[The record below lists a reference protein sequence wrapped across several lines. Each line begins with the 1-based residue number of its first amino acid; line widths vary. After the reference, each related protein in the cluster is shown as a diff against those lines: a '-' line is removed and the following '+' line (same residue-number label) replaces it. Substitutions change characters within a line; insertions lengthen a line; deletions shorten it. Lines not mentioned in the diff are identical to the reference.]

1 MPKAPQPSGE
11 RAAGGLIPVSS
22 SHLVSWAVL
31 VGIGALLLLFAS
43 SDLGELWRVTTAIN
57 PVLLIVPFFFALA
70 SYVTMSL
77 SYAGISHAAGAR
89 VPFWEMFK
97 VTIVGNTVNYIVTTG
112 GLSGF
117 AVRMYFF
124 IRMGVPSGTAVIISL
139 IQTFITNVVLLLC
152 VVFGFGYLLLS
163 HEVEGVVFGAMAAF
177 LAVSVLATTI
187 ALMLLWNRR
196 LRRRTLFVLAEMS
209 NAFMHRFM
217 PARKPARVKIWRF
230 QRNLN
235 RGIEFLM
242 RRKRHMIMPT
252 LWIVGDWAATIMI
265 LHSAFWIIGAP
276 VALSIVIVGFSIGIV
291 LSFVSFVPGG
301 LGIME
306 GSMAAIFV
314 SLAVPLE
321 SAVVA
326 VLIFRIAYYFMPM
339 VISVFFFRNML
350 VQGTRQAEESAGE

>member
-1 MPKAPQPSGE
+1 MSKAPQPSEE
-11 RAAGGLIPVSS
+11 RAAGGSLPVSS
-22 SHLVSWAVL
+22 SHLASWAVL
-31 VGIGALLLLFAS
+31 VGVGALLLLFAY

-57 PVLLIVPFFFALA
+57 PGLLAIPFFFALA

-77 SYAGISHAAGAR
+77 SYEGIAHASGAR

-97 VTIVGNTVNYIVTTG
+97 VTIVGNTVNYLVTTG

-124 IRMGVPSGTAVIISL
+124 IRMGISSDTAVIISL

-152 VVFGFGYLLLS
+152 VVFGFGYLLFS
-163 HEVEGVVFGAMAAF
+163 RDVQGVVFGAMSAF
-177 LAVSVLATTI
+177 LAASLLATAV
-187 ALMLLWNRR
+187 ALMLLWNRE

-209 NAFMHRFM
+209 NSFLHRFL
-217 PARKPARVKIWRF
+217 PSRKPARVKIWRF

-242 RRKRHMIMPT
+242 RRKRHMIIPT
-252 LWIVGDWAATIMI
+252 LWIVGDWAATILI
-265 LHSAFWIIGAP
+265 LYSAFWITGTPI
-276 VALSIVIVGFSIGIV
+276 ALSVVIVGFSIGIV

-306 GSMAAIFV
+306 SSMAAIFV
-314 SLAVPLE
+314 SLSVPLE
-321 SAVVA
+321 TAVVA
-326 VLIFRIAYYFMPM
+326 VLIFRVAYYVLPM
-339 VISVFFFRNML
+339 VISAFFFRNML
-350 VQGTRQAEESAGE
+350 VQGTREAEQSV